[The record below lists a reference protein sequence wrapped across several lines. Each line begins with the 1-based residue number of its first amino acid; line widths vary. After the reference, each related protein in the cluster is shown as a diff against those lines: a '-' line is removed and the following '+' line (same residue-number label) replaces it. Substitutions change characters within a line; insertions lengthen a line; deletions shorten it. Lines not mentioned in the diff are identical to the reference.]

1 MNRVLRDLHIK
12 WAAYGEFSGIHV
24 FTNPDDRSIKPDRF
38 DPLSVPWQELKGN
51 ASGAVTKLQ
60 LAMLI
65 NGVEFNGY
73 PGGTISSVHSKA
85 DLNLTIDV
93 FKESLKMLRSE
104 GVV

>member
-1 MNRVLRDLHIK
+1 MNRILQNMQIP

-24 FTNPDDRSIKPDRF
+24 FTNPEARSIQPATF

-51 ASGAVTKLQ
+51 VSGTVTKLQ
-60 LAMLI
+60 LAMLV

-73 PGGTISSVHSKA
+73 PGGTISSVHNRA
-85 DLNLTIDV
+85 DLDLTIDA

-104 GVV
+104 GEV